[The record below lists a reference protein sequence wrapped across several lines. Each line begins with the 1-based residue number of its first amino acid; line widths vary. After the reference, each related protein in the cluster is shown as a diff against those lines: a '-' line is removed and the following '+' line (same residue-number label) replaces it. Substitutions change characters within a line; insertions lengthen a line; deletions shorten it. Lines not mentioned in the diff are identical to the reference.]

1 MDDRKD
7 DRLDGQ
13 SGGQPGCPPDG
24 RRGFGGAEKK
34 AVSFAKGAAGGT
46 GGPGTGR
53 SGPSGQA
60 PEAEV
65 LMESRDLYK
74 SFQAG
79 GERLSILA
87 GLDLTI
93 RKGRSVAVLGAS
105 GSGKSTLMYLL
116 GGLDRPTMG
125 LVFSKGRDI
134 FRLSESELASWR
146 SKEVGFV
153 FQFHYLLSDFTALE
167 NVAMPVLLT
176 GRGRAEA
183 LEMAGPILD
192 RVGLS
197 NRKDHR
203 PGALS
208 GGEQQRVALARAL
221 VMGPEL
227 LLADEPTGNL
237 DARNAAMV
245 NELILQLV
253 NERQLS
259 AVVVT
264 HNARLAKQLD
274 VCLELAD
281 GRLHEWKG

>member
-1 MDDRKD
+1 
-7 DRLDGQ
+7 
-13 SGGQPGCPPDG
+13 
-24 RRGFGGAEKK
+24 
-34 AVSFAKGAAGGT
+34 
-46 GGPGTGR
+46 
-53 SGPSGQA
+53 
-60 PEAEV
+60 
-65 LMESRDLYK
+65 MESRDLYK